1 MNKVLL
7 SAVLLSAAGA
17 LTGCM
22 SSGGK
27 FACPAPNGVTCM
39 SPTEIYEATNSRTHL
54 EGQIAPRDRDAL
66 GNGAGQPVDATGDA
80 LSLGAP
86 AAAQPRATLLSAG
99 DSLALVP
106 NSSPSAGY
114 STGLN
119 GGTEAL
125 RVPARVMRIWVSPW
139 TDDAGDL
146 HMPGFIYTEVE
157 GRRWAVGT
165 PATASAQYLFDP
177 NAD

>member
-1 MNKVLL
+1 MKKTLL
-7 SAVLLSAAGA
+7 CGVALASAMAV
-17 LTGCM
+17 TGCGAT
-22 SSGGK
+22 SGK

-39 SPTEIYEATNSRTHL
+39 SATEIYEATNSRSHL
-54 EGQIAPRDRDAL
+54 EGEISPRDKDAL
-66 GNGAGQPVDATGDA
+66 GNGAGLPVDATGNA
-80 LSLGAP
+80 LSLSAP

-99 DSLALVP
+99 DSLALAP
-106 NSSPSAGY
+106 SSQPSGALGAG
-114 STGLN
+114 GA
-119 GGTEAL
+119 TEPL

-146 HMPGFIYTEVE
+146 HMPGYIYTEVE

-165 PATASAQYLFDP
+165 PATSSAQFRFDP